1 MSNANIALASPTDL
15 SLPSPSQFEAYAR
28 AVQRWPM
35 LSEDEEQ
42 RLVTAWRD
50 RHDRDAARDL
60 VASHLRLVV
69 RVVRDHRGYGLSEG
83 DLAQEGTVG
92 LMRAVH
98 KFDPAVGVR
107 LAAYAI
113 RWIEAEIREFIFKNW
128 RVVRL
133 GGTSA
138 MKKLF
143 FGYRAT
149 VASLRDMKADRT
161 AGVTAEEVS
170 RAMGLTEEQVHQAR
184 AYFGGRD
191 MALDGPRSDDDDA
204 PSEALMLE
212 ALVDDSEGIAAQVE
226 EEDRVDAVQKAVRQA
241 VAKLPERDRQVL
253 IARRLSTPPRGLAEV
268 GEELGISAERVRQL
282 EQRAAAR
289 LAVLLEEQGAQ
300 SLVA

>member
-1 MSNANIALASPTDL
+1 MNNTNIALASSTDL
-15 SLPSPSQFEAYAR
+15 TLPSPSQFEAYAR
-28 AVQRWPM
+28 AVQQWPM
-35 LSEDEEQ
+35 LSEEEER
-42 RLVTAWRD
+42 RLISAWRENQD
-50 RHDRDAARDL
+50 RGAARDL

-69 RVVRDHRGYGLSEG
+69 RVVRDHKGYGLSEG

-98 KFDPAVGVR
+98 KFDPSVGVR
-107 LAAYAI
+107 LAAYAV
-113 RWIEAEIREFIFKNW
+113 RWIEAEVREFIFKNW
-128 RVVRL
+128 RLVRL

-149 VASLRDMKADRT
+149 VASLREMKADRS

-170 RAMGLTEEQVHQAR
+170 QAMGLTEDQVHQAR

-191 MALDGPRSDDDDA
+191 LGLEGPRSDDDDS
-204 PSEALMLE
+204 PSDALMLE
-212 ALVDDSEGIAAQVE
+212 ALVDDNAGVAAQVE
-226 EEDRVDAVQKAVRQA
+226 ETDRVAAVHRAVHQA
-241 VAKLPERDRQVL
+241 VARLPERDRAVL
-253 IARRLSTPPRGLAEV
+253 MARRLTSPPKGLAELG
-268 GEELGISAERVRQL
+268 GELNISAERVRQI

-300 SLVA
+300 ALVA

>member
-1 MSNANIALASPTDL
+1 MNNTNIAVLPSTGL

-28 AVQRWPM
+28 AVQQWPM
-35 LSEDEEQ
+35 LSEEEER
-42 RLVTAWRD
+42 RLVQAWREH
-50 RHDRDAARDL
+50 RDRDAARDL

-69 RVVRDHRGYGLSEG
+69 RVVRDHKGYGLSEG

-107 LAAYAI
+107 LAAYAV
-113 RWIEAEIREFIFKNW
+113 RWIEAEVREFIFKNW
-128 RVVRL
+128 RLVRL
-133 GGTSA
+133 GGTAA

-149 VASLRDMKADRT
+149 VASLRDMKADRA

-170 RAMGLTEEQVHQAR
+170 QAMGLTEEQVQQAR

-191 MALDGPRSDDDDA
+191 LALEGPRSDEDDS

-212 ALVDDSEGIAAQVE
+212 ALVDDSEGMAAQVE
-226 EEDRVDAVQKAVRQA
+226 EADRVEAVQRAVRQA
-241 VAKLPERDRQVL
+241 VEQLPERDRQVL
-253 IARRLSTPPRGLAEV
+253 MARRLSSPAKGLAEL
-268 GEELGISAERVRQL
+268 GGELGISAERVRQI

-289 LAVLLEEQGAQ
+289 LAVLLQEQGAHT
-300 SLVA
+300 LVA

>member
-1 MSNANIALASPTDL
+1 MNNTNMSLASSTGL
-15 SLPSPSQFEAYAR
+15 SLPSPSNFEAYAR
-28 AVQRWPM
+28 AVQQWPM
-35 LSEDEEQ
+35 LSAEDEQ
-42 RLVTAWRD
+42 RLVAAWRNH
-50 RHDRDAARDL
+50 HDRDAARDL

-69 RVVRDHRGYGLSEG
+69 RVVRDHKGYGLSEG

-98 KFDPAVGVR
+98 KFDPTVGVR
-107 LAAYAI
+107 LAAYAL

-128 RVVRL
+128 RLVRL

-170 RAMGLTEEQVHQAR
+170 RAMGLTEDQVHQAR

-191 MALDGPRSDDDDA
+191 LALDGPRSDDDES
-204 PSEALMLE
+204 PSEGLMLE
-212 ALVDDSEGIAAQVE
+212 SLPDGTESIAAQVE
-226 EEDRVDAVQKAVRQA
+226 EDDRVAAVQRAVRTALAELPPRDQA
-241 VAKLPERDRQVL
+241 VL
-253 IARRLSTPPRGLAEV
+253 IARRLTNPPRGLADV
-268 GEELGISAERVRQL
+268 GADLNVSAERVRQI

-300 SLVA
+300 DLVH